1 MYVTSSKIANWP
13 SNSKREAFQTQ
24 PSLVLQ
30 NSKIRKIFVSN
41 HHYSNFRIKLNESK
55 FCILYFYLQFELNQ
69 TNWNWINFHQ
79 FFEYFLP
86 FWIHRIANFW
96 IKINEFPTN
105 SNLTPPLHTPNLSI
119 SSYIG
124 LKPLWMK
131 MQIVWKN
138 QNCFPKVSKRNS
150 LIFLPFKHQNVQ
162 KLLNTFRIFYQV
174 KIIFQFCWSQSK

>member
-150 LIFLPFKHQNVQ
+150 LIFLPLSTKMYKN
-162 KLLNTFRIFYQV
+162 
-174 KIIFQFCWSQSK
+174 CWIRFELSFS